1 MTQIESRNARKNE
14 LLQATYW
21 FNPVMFAQNQ
31 WNSYTSSDYE
41 AYLGYRME
49 VQQMIDK
56 KIGFLVIDT
65 WNERATEQVGFEEY
79 IQALQ

>member
-1 MTQIESRNARKNE
+1 
-14 LLQATYW
+14 
-21 FNPVMFAQNQ
+21 
-31 WNSYTSSDYE
+31 
-41 AYLGYRME
+41 
-49 VQQMIDK
+49 MIDK